1 MKFSL
6 LACTSALVVSTA
18 AAAFVVQQ
26 PTGTTRSFVTSST
39 RVGAAAPSKEDL
51 EKTMKVIAEFTGGS
65 VGSGG
70 EAPAAE
76 PEKPK
81 KEKKEAAEKEAD
93 E

>member
-65 VGSGG
+65 VGGG
-70 EAPAAE
+70 SPTAE